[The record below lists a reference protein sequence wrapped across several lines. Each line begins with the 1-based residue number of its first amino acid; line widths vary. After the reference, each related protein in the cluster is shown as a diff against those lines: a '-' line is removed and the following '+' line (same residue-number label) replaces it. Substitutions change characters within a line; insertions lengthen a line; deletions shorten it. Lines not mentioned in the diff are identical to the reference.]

1 MRTKFVVLF
10 SLLVVGGMILAA
22 CTPAAEPAVVTVI
35 VGGEVQVVTTTPGA
49 EPAGPKVLNFQAGF
63 GSGDI
68 PTLDPSKA
76 TDTSSIQFLVNTM
89 VGLTHQ
95 NGQTAQLEPG
105 MAESWESVVNE
116 DGTETI
122 TFNLREGIPWV
133 RYDGTEVVQ
142 VLDCAETPVP
152 RTVKAQDF
160 AYGIVRTLKPETAS
174 DYAYVLA
181 FAVKGAAAFNSGET
195 DDASTVGVEVID
207 DSTLAI
213 TFNEQAA
220 YNANIAGMWVAY
232 AEPAWIIDG
241 DDCTEA
247 RGDRA
252 FEPGFNQSFG
262 PYALKEWVHDSF
274 ASVIKNPFWPG
285 FDNMPQAK
293 IDEVMVRF
301 LDDIPS
307 FADYEAG
314 NVDVTNVP
322 LADMDRVRADPVLSQ
337 EFVIGPSPCTYVYGF
352 NTKAD
357 VVSDVRVRRALS
369 MAVDRQALIDNVLKG
384 GQEPAQWFARPGLT
398 GAPTMDSHPDLGIQY
413 DVAGAQAELQ
423 SYLDE
428 KGLTADQVDI
438 TLMFNTSSG
447 HQRIAE
453 AIQQMWKDNLGL
465 AVQLTN
471 QEWAVYLKTIRDPVA
486 TPQIFRYGWCQDYP
500 DANNFD
506 KEVFGLGG
514 ATNPTAGG
522 GINYNNPEFEEMLTA
537 AAREQD
543 PAERTDMY
551 AAIEN
556 ILVSQDA
563 AIIPIYWYTS
573 VRTYKPY
580 VQWTPS
586 VVQHNYWNEWDL
598 SN

>member
-35 VGGEVQVVTTTPGA
+35 VGGEVEVVTDTPGA
-49 EPAGPKVLNFQAGF
+49 EPIWPKVLNYQAGF

-142 VLDCAETPVP
+142 VMDCQDPAQP

-160 AYGIVRTLKPETAS
+160 AYGLIRTLKPETAS

-181 FAVKGAAAFNSGET
+181 FAVKGAATFNSGET

-314 NVDVTNVP
+314 NVDVANVP
-322 LADMDRVRADPVLSQ
+322 LADMDRVRAAPVLSQ
-337 EFVIGPSPCTYVYGF
+337 AFVIGPRPCTYVYG
-352 NTKAD
+352 
-357 VVSDVRVRRALS
+357 
-369 MAVDRQALIDNVLKG
+369 
-384 GQEPAQWFARPGLT
+384 
-398 GAPTMDSHPDLGIQY
+398 
-413 DVAGAQAELQ
+413 
-423 SYLDE
+423 
-428 KGLTADQVDI
+428 
-438 TLMFNTSSG
+438 
-447 HQRIAE
+447 
-453 AIQQMWKDNLGL
+453 
-465 AVQLTN
+465 
-471 QEWAVYLKTIRDPVA
+471 
-486 TPQIFRYGWCQDYP
+486 
-500 DANNFD
+500 
-506 KEVFGLGG
+506 
-514 ATNPTAGG
+514 
-522 GINYNNPEFEEMLTA
+522 
-537 AAREQD
+537 
-543 PAERTDMY
+543 
-551 AAIEN
+551 
-556 ILVSQDA
+556 
-563 AIIPIYWYTS
+563 
-573 VRTYKPY
+573 
-580 VQWTPS
+580 
-586 VVQHNYWNEWDL
+586 
-598 SN
+598 